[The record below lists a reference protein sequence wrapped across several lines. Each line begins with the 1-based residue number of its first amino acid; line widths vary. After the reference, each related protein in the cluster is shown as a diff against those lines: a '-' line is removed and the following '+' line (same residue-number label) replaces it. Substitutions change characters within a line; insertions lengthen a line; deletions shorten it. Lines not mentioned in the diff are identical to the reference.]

1 MIGILLAL
9 CVAFLRSLSELAAK
23 VFTDVKKT
31 GSLDEYSLTLWAR
44 ILSVIILLPLFF
56 FIELPTFSYSFILVI
71 TLASIINA
79 IANITAIKA
88 VKHGDLSLVSPLTAM
103 SIPFL
108 LISGYLILWEQAN
121 LAGILW
127 VAVIFFGTYFLNIS
141 ELKNWNILSPLT
153 AIYHNIWARY
163 MFFTAILWS
172 ISSPLDKL
180 WVLEVWVLSWM
191 LYTNILVSI
200 FLFLYIIVFK
210 RDIKLSHIC
219 KKKHIKK
226 ISAIT
231 ILWGITIFLQMLA
244 LAYTLVVYVIALK
257 RASGMFSVVLWAIF
271 YKEKNILVKFI
282 SAMIIFAWVLIITIL
297 WNI

>member
-9 CVAFLRSLSELAAK
+9 SVAFLRSLSELASK

-31 GSLDEYSLTLWAR
+31 GSLDEYSLVLWAR
-44 ILSVIILLPLFF
+44 VLSVIVLLPVLF
-56 FIELPTFSYSFILVI
+56 FIEVPELHQSFIFVI
-71 TLASIINA
+71 ILSSIINT
-79 IANITAIKA
+79 ITSVTAIKA
-88 VKHGDLSLVSPLTAM
+88 VKYWDLSLVSPLTAI

-108 LISGYLILWEQAN
+108 LISGYLILWERAN
-121 LAGILW
+121 LAGMIW
-127 VAVIFFGTYFLNIS
+127 VAIIFFGTYFLNIS
-141 ELKNWNILSPLT
+141 ELKNWNIFSPIT
-153 AIYHNIWARY
+153 AIYHNLWARY
-163 MFFTAILWS
+163 MFVTAVLWS
-172 ISSPLDKL
+172 ISSPLDKI
-180 WVLEVWVLSWM
+180 WVLEVWALTWM

-210 RDIKLSHIC
+210 RDIKISHIWQ
-219 KKKHIKK
+219 KKHIKK

-231 ILWGITIFLQMLA
+231 LLWGITIFLQMLA

-257 RASGMFSVVLWAIF
+257 RASGMFSVILWAIF
-271 YKEKNILVKFI
+271 YKEKNILIKFI